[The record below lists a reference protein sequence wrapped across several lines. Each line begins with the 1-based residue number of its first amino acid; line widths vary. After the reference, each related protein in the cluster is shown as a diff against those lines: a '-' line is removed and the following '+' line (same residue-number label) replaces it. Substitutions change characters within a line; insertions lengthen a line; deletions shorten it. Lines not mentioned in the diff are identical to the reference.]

1 MRRTQ
6 IYFPEA
12 QLEELKDLAAAERL
26 SLSETIRQLVGQK
39 VPASLPKPKPA
50 PKPQYRNAGEL
61 LMAMAKD
68 AEKRGVKGPPDLA
81 TNMDDYLYG
90 GKQ

>member
-39 VPASLPKPKPA
+39 IPASLPKPKPA
-50 PKPQYRNAGEL
+50 PKPQYRNAGEWL
-61 LMAMAKD
+61 LAQAAW
-68 AEKRGVKGPPDLA
+68 AERSGIKGPSDLA
-81 TNMDDYLYG
+81 SNLDDYLYG
-90 GKQ
+90 GK